1 MDSIGYKY
9 KKQGKKAVKTAIQ
22 YPIKQ
27 HRIKVLRSYVAIYK
41 HFIAVMAC
49 LSNKKRVCA

>member
-27 HRIKVLRSYVAIYK
+27 HKIKV
-41 HFIAVMAC
+41 
-49 LSNKKRVCA
+49 